1 MISVVYSG
9 SIHRC
14 AGDGEGEEILGDHL
28 VVVHH
33 PLARDEVPEDVR
45 VTAPPDDDAED
56 HDERANHQQL
66 SGRDATEAIRAADI
80 TGKGTQCR
88 AWRDRAARV
97 SQIRG
102 TAVLLLMWSSSPA
115 LRALG
120 AGAVNDLPRSA
131 AAAGVAPTS
140 FDRLFDEEYA
150 RVAAIARRVLGD
162 PDAAEDVAQ
171 EVFLDLHRR
180 FGDNPGAQ
188 ASAWAR
194 TAAVHTALNVIRAN
208 RRRTVR
214 EELYAPGPGTVN
226 DPQVGGG
233 DRRDQPG
240 RALGACPYPEAHG
253 DGARSPLQRPQLR
266 GDGVGARH
274 RRERGGNKIAAR
286 RGAPS

>member
-1 MISVVYSG
+1 VLPTSPG
-9 SIHRC
+9 
-14 AGDGEGEEILGDHL
+14 
-28 VVVHH
+28 
-33 PLARDEVPEDVR
+33 R
-45 VTAPPDDDAED
+45 V
-56 HDERANHQQL
+56 L
-66 SGRDATEAIRAADI
+66 S
-80 TGKGTQCR
+80 
-88 AWRDRAARV
+88 
-97 SQIRG
+97 
-102 TAVLLLMWSSSPA
+102 AVLGATGPHGCHKPGHGGASPDVVESPA
-115 LRALG
+115 LRALR

-214 EELYAPGPGTVN
+214 EELYAPGPETVN
-226 DPQVGGG
+226 DPQAAVETAETSRVVRSALARIPKRMATVLVLRYSGLSYAEMAS
-233 DRRDQPG
+233 
-240 RALGACPYPEAHG
+240 ALGIG
-253 DGARSPLQRPQLR
+253 VN
-266 GDGVGARH
+266 GVGTRLRRAEARL
-274 RRERGGNKIAAR
+274 RKEIGDASI
-286 RGAPS
+286 